1 MSFEENAKKE
11 LEEIKN
17 NLEVNTKKVQLIDEE
32 IKDIKQKAEAKL
44 KELTEEKNKLIQPIL
59 EDQGALNKLEKLLN
73 IKTEIKSK

>member
-32 IKDIKQKAEAKL
+32 MKDIKQKAEAKL

>member
-17 NLEVNTKKVQLIDEE
+17 NLEVNTKKAQLIDEE

>member
-17 NLEVNTKKVQLIDEE
+17 NLELNTKRVQLIDEE
-32 IKDIKQKAEAKL
+32 MKDIKEKAEAKL

-59 EDQGALNKLEKLLN
+59 EDQGAFNKLEKLLN

>member
-17 NLEVNTKKVQLIDEE
+17 NLEVNTKRVQLIDEE
-32 IKDIKQKAEAKL
+32 IKDIKEKAEAKL
-44 KELTEEKNKLIQPIL
+44 KELNEEKNKLIQPIL

-73 IKTEIKSK
+73 IKTEVKSN

>member
-1 MSFEENAKKE
+1 MSLEENAKKE

-17 NLEVNTKKVQLIDEE
+17 NLEVNTKRVQLIDEE
-32 IKDIKQKAEAKL
+32 MKDIKEKAEAKL

-73 IKTEIKSK
+73 IKKEVKSN

>member
-17 NLEVNTKKVQLIDEE
+17 NLEVNTKRVQLIDEE
-32 IKDIKQKAEAKL
+32 IKDIKEKAEAKL
-44 KELTEEKNKLIQPIL
+44 KELNQEKNKLIQPIL

-73 IKTEIKSK
+73 IKTEIKSN

>member
-17 NLEVNTKKVQLIDEE
+17 NLELNTKRVQLIDEE
-32 IKDIKQKAEAKL
+32 MKDIKEKAEAKL